1 MFLGVEEKGN
11 YRNIKGVDMRLSG
24 RITLVTGAAG
34 GIGRAVAL
42 CFARE
47 GAVVIVSDINLAGCS
62 ETLEL
67 LEQAGGSG
75 CSIKA
80 DVTDENEI
88 CLLYKQIADRFGQ
101 LDCVANIAG
110 GDCEPPTEVEDID
123 YARMSANLDLNLKSS
138 IISCREAARMMKPQ
152 GFGRIVNMSS
162 LVYRGSPNQFSYAAA
177 KGGIYAFTRSLAMSL
192 GRYGIT
198 VNALAPALVEVPA
211 FVKALGRERW
221 EMLRKECAERY
232 PLGRVAT
239 PDDVARCA
247 LFLASDDAAFITG
260 QILEISGG
268 ARL

>member
-1 MFLGVEEKGN
+1 
-11 YRNIKGVDMRLSG
+11 MRLFEK
-24 RITLVTGAAG
+24 IALVTGAAG

-42 CFARE
+42 CFAKE
-47 GAVVIVSDINLAGCS
+47 GASVIVSDINAAGCAA
-62 ETLEL
+62 TLEL
-67 LEQAGGSG
+67 LEGLGGSG
-75 CSIKA
+75 MSVQA
-80 DVTDENEI
+80 DVTQENEI
-88 CLLYKQIADRFGQ
+88 KSLYHQIADRYGK
-101 LDCVANIAG
+101 LDIVANIAG
-110 GDCEPPTEVEDID
+110 GDVEPAADVEQID
-123 YARMSANLDLNLKSS
+123 YLKMSTNLDLNLKSC

-152 GFGRIVNMSS
+152 GSGKIVNMSS
-162 LVYRGSPNQFSYAAA
+162 LVYRGSPNQFSYSAA

-211 FVKALGRERW
+211 FVSALGPERW
-221 EMLRKECAERY
+221 EMLRKECAQRY

-260 QILEISGG
+260 QIIEISGG

>member
-1 MFLGVEEKGN
+1 
-11 YRNIKGVDMRLSG
+11 MRLSG
-24 RITLVTGAAG
+24 RIVLVTGAAG

-42 CFARE
+42 CFAGE
-47 GAVVIVSDINLAGCS
+47 GAVVVVSDINAAGCS

-67 LEQAGGSG
+67 IEGAGGSG
-75 CSIKA
+75 CSLLA
-80 DVTDENEI
+80 DVMHESAI
-88 CLLYKQIADRFGQ
+88 RLLYRQIMDRFGK
-101 LDCVANIAG
+101 LDSVVNIAG
-110 GDCEPPTEVEDID
+110 GDCEPAADVEEID
-123 YARMSANLDLNLKSS
+123 YVKMSANLDLNLKSC
-138 IISCREAARMMKPQ
+138 ILSCREAARVMKPQ

-162 LVYRGSPNQFSYAAA
+162 LVYRGSPNQFSYSAA
-177 KGGIYAFTRSLAMSL
+177 KGGIYAFTRSLALSL

-198 VNALAPALVEVPA
+198 VNALAPALVEGPA
-211 FVKALGRERW
+211 FVRALGPERW
-221 EMLRKECAERY
+221 EMLRKDCAGRY

>member
-1 MFLGVEEKGN
+1 
-11 YRNIKGVDMRLSG
+11 MRLFG
-24 RITLVTGAAG
+24 KITLVTGAAG
-34 GIGRAVAL
+34 GIGRAAAL
-42 CFARE
+42 CFAKE
-47 GAVVIVSDINLAGCS
+47 GAIVIASDINSAGCS

-67 LEQAGGSG
+67 LEKAGGSG
-75 CSIKA
+75 ILVAA
-80 DVTDENEI
+80 DVTHEDEI
-88 CLLYKQIADRFGQ
+88 RSLYRHIEERYGK
-101 LDCVANIAG
+101 LDIVVNIAG
-110 GDCEPPTEVEDID
+110 GDCEPAADVEEID
-123 YARMSANLDLNLKSS
+123 YLKMSANLDLNLKSC
-138 IISCREAARMMKPQ
+138 ILSCREAARMMKPQ

-162 LVYRGSPNQFSYAAA
+162 LVYRGSPNQFSYSAA

-211 FVKALGRERW
+211 FVAALGAERW
-221 EMLRKECAERY
+221 EMLRRDCAQRY

-260 QILEISGG
+260 QIIEISGG

>member
-1 MFLGVEEKGN
+1 
-11 YRNIKGVDMRLSG
+11 MRLSG
-24 RITLVTGAAG
+24 RIALVTGAAG

-42 CFARE
+42 CFAGQ
-47 GAVVIVSDINLAGCS
+47 GAVVIVSDIDASGCS

-67 LEQAGGSG
+67 LERTGGSG
-75 CSIKA
+75 WSVQA
-80 DVTDENEI
+80 DLMHEDEI
-88 CLLYKQIADRFGQ
+88 RLLYKQIVDRFEK
-101 LDCVANIAG
+101 LDIVVNIAG
-110 GDCEPPTEVEDID
+110 GDCEPSADVEDID
-123 YARMSANLDLNLKSS
+123 YGRMSANLDLNLKSC
-138 IISCREAARMMKPQ
+138 ILSCREAARVMKPQ

-177 KGGIYAFTRSLAMSL
+177 KGGIFAFTRSLAMSL
-192 GRYGIT
+192 GRFGIT

-211 FVKALGRERW
+211 FVRALGPERW
-221 EMLRKECAERY
+221 EMLRKDCAQRY

-260 QILEISGG
+260 QIIEISGG

>member
-1 MFLGVEEKGN
+1 MM
-11 YRNIKGVDMRLSG
+11 MRLLDK
-24 RITLVTGAAG
+24 IALVTGAAG

-42 CFARE
+42 CFGGE
-47 GAVVIVSDINLAGCS
+47 GAFVVVSDINAPGCA

-67 LEQAGGSG
+67 LERKGGRG
-75 CSIKA
+75 MTVPA
-80 DVTDENEI
+80 DVTQEREI
-88 CLLYKQIADRFGQ
+88 QELYGHIGERYGRVDI
-101 LDCVANIAG
+101 VVNIAG
-110 GDCEPPTEVEDID
+110 GDTEPASAVEGID
-123 YARMSANLDLNLKSS
+123 YLKMSANLDLNLKSC
-138 IISCREAARMMKPQ
+138 IISCREAVRLMKPQ
-152 GFGRIVNMSS
+152 GFGKIVNMSS
-162 LVYRGSPNQFSYAAA
+162 LVYRGSPNQFSYSAA

-211 FVKALGRERW
+211 FVAALGAERW
-221 EMLRKECAERY
+221 EMLRQECAQRY